1 MTELMLMMIAWR
13 PLEPPEWTGLILD
26 TNLTDWHKELWQG
39 EKVKMLDNDECD
51 EHDEHNECDEHDEHD
66 EYN

>member
-1 MTELMLMMIAWR
+1 MVLMAIHCR

-39 EKVKMLDNDECD
+39 EKVKMLN
-51 EHDEHNECDEHDEHD
+51 N
-66 EYN
+66 YKFNRL